1 MTAHV
6 GLSRQELEREA
17 RWMLRRL
24 PDDPA
29 ELPAAL
35 ANVLVSLVDSNNR
48 KIAEYLTHDQPP
60 PEERTQF

>member
-1 MTAHV
+1 
-6 GLSRQELEREA
+6 
-17 RWMLRRL
+17 MLRRL